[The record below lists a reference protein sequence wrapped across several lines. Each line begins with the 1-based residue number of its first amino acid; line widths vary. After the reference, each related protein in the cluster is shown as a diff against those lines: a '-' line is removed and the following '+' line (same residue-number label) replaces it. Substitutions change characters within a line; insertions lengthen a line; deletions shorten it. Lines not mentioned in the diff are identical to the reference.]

1 MNGYRLQWCIE
12 DATRS
17 IVHLNVERSNGE
29 ISSMEQII
37 NVHIETLPDV
47 PEGTSRR
54 LKNMSLQYVV
64 RPALAVVLLALVP
77 GPVLAAAV
85 TGTLDFTTHWVGI
98 FALVL
103 FVLAYALVIGEETL
117 HLRKSKPVMVAA
129 GVIWGLVAFV
139 YAQHGDIH
147 SAEAAVRHNLLEFA
161 ELFLFLLAAMTYIN
175 TMDERGVFDALRVWL
190 VSQGWSLR
198 RIFWV
203 TGMLSFAMSP
213 IADNLTTALLMA
225 TVVMAVGGGERRF
238 VVVGCINVVVAANA
252 GGAFSPFGDITT
264 LMVWQKGIVQIQEFL
279 VLFVPS
285 VVNWIIPAVIM
296 SFAVPA
302 VLPERSGEAARVQYG
317 AWVVVGLFILTVAMA
332 VSAHNFLHLP
342 PVLGMMTGLGLLK
355 LYGYYLKR
363 RENFGSVTPGDDEF
377 VGTALR
383 VEAEG
388 AQSAPAASPA
398 FNIFQSLERAEWD
411 TLMFF
416 YGIIL
421 CVGGLGTLG
430 YLGLLSQIMYI
441 DMGPTA
447 ANILVGF
454 LSALIDNIPVMFA
467 VLQMTPEMDHGQW
480 LLVTL
485 TAGVGGS
492 MLSIGSAAG
501 VAVMGQARGVYTFF
515 AHLKWSWAIMLGYFA
530 SVAAHFAVNGSA
542 FT

>member
-1 MNGYRLQWCIE
+1 
-12 DATRS
+12 
-17 IVHLNVERSNGE
+17 
-29 ISSMEQII
+29 
-37 NVHIETLPDV
+37 
-47 PEGTSRR
+47 
-54 LKNMSLQYVV
+54 MSLQYVV
-64 RPALAVVLLALVP
+64 RLALAATLLVLVP
-77 GPVLAAAV
+77 GPVLASAV

-129 GVIWGLVAFV
+129 GVIWALVAFV
-139 YAQHGDIH
+139 YAQHGDTH
-147 SAEAAVRHNLLEFA
+147 TAEAAVRHNLLEFA

-175 TMDERGVFDALRVWL
+175 TMDERGVFDVLRVWL

-203 TGMLSFAMSP
+203 TGLISFAMSP

-264 LMVWQKGIVQIQEFL
+264 LMVWQKGIVQFQEFL

-363 RENFGSVTPGDDEF
+363 RENFGPVAPGDDEF
-377 VGTALR
+377 VGTALQL
-383 VEAEG
+383 EAEG